1 MYKEE
6 SNVLNG
12 TLFHDSWTY
21 KVHQVEIEGAGLRT
35 SFQSYRHNHERDGEY
50 VPSLVDTYHR
60 NPTNDAPKFVVG
72 KDIFHFDT
80 LGSSSIMTFWKNR
93 HRWDNMEMIVPT
105 RERLMSLMA
114 RHGFV
119 KPWLIFQDHR
129 IFPSFYR
136 IKPEVNMKLDQLIG
150 DCIRDLFMVHLY
162 EHCQPRS
169 LSNKPYHDV
178 LEVFMAN
185 PVFEKA
191 IKDHQGRAISVT
203 LHDFPGVKEKDNNI
217 LSPVVLRVIYP
228 LVNAIFFKHGKVM
241 VCKREYETGTPYN
254 GVKGDQY
261 YDLKILVDKA
271 SIFSDGAILHGWD
284 L

>member
-35 SFQSYRHNHERDGEY
+35 SFQSYRHNPERDGEY

-105 RERLMSLMA
+105 RERLLALMA
-114 RHGFV
+114 RHGFA

-136 IKPEVNMKLDQLIG
+136 TRPEPNTNLDNLIG
-150 DCIRDLFMVHLY
+150 DVIRELFMAHIQQKSHVGIVEDFMNDPEVDKTIRNHRGRTINVTVHSF
-162 EHCQPRS
+162 PR
-169 LSNKPYHDV
+169 
-178 LEVFMAN
+178 
-185 PVFEKA
+185 
-191 IKDHQGRAISVT
+191 
-203 LHDFPGVKEKDNNI
+203 VKERDNNVQ
-217 LSPVVLRVIYP
+217 SPVVLGVIYP
-228 LVNAIFFKHGKVM
+228 LVNAIFFQHGKVM